1 MEPITVVTILSLLTA
16 ALAVGLVLYVRYT
29 DKHGEG

>member
-1 MEPITVVTILSLLTA
+1 MEPITVVTILSLVTA
-16 ALAVGLVLYVRYT
+16 ALAIGLLLYVRYT